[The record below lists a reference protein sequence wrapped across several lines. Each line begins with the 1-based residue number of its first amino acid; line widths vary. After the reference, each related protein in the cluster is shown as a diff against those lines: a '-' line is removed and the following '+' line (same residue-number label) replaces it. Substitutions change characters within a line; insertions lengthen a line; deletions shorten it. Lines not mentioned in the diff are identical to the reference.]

1 MKLGLL
7 GPAGGDLA
15 ALGRAAEL
23 LVGAAKVDRVI
34 YLGPDDALER
44 AVEAWTKRI
53 VGDDPTESAMWAR
66 AAEVAVSGSP
76 AEIDGFVE
84 RERKRLAL
92 RVFESLPG
100 GKARTIEIVGDRVAV
115 LVYEKALLDEED
127 IFAANLILYG
137 KSDQP
142 VIRRIGARWFVTP
155 GKLGS
160 PGGGAC
166 VLDDAGDDV
175 VVTMYDGVGKACHHE
190 ALTLVR
196 STKMRVQGEA
206 P

>member
-1 MKLGLL
+1 MRLGLL
-7 GPAGGDLA
+7 GPADGDA
-15 ALGRAAEL
+15 RALGQAAEL
-23 LVGAAKVDRVI
+23 LVAVAKVDRAI

-44 AVEAWTKRI
+44 AIAAWAKRL
-53 VGDDPTESAMWAR
+53 VGDDPTETAVWR
-66 AAEVAVSGSP
+66 HAAELAASGSP
-76 AEIDGFVE
+76 AEIDRFVE
-84 RERKRLAL
+84 KERERLAL

-100 GKARTIEIVGDRVAV
+100 GEARTIEIVGDRVAV

-142 VIRRIGARWFVTP
+142 VVRRIGARWFVTP
-155 GKLGS
+155 GRLGA

-166 VLDDAGDDV
+166 VLDDGGDDV
-175 VVTMYDGVGKACHHE
+175 VVTIYDSTGKACHHE
-190 ALTLVR
+190 ALTIVR
-196 STKMRVQGEA
+196 STKMHVQGS

>member
-23 LVGAAKVDRVI
+23 LVSVAKVDRAI

-44 AVEAWTKRI
+44 TVGAWAKRL
-53 VGDDPTESAMWAR
+53 VGDDPTETAMWRR
-66 AAEVAVSGSP
+66 ATELAVAGSP

-84 RERKRLAL
+84 KERARLAL

-100 GKARTIEIVGDRVAV
+100 GQARTIEMVGDRVAV

-142 VIRRIGARWFVTP
+142 VVRRIGARWFVTP
-155 GKLGS
+155 GRIGS
-160 PGGGAC
+160 SGGGAC
-166 VLDDAGDDV
+166 VLDDGGDDV
-175 VVTMYDGVGKACHHE
+175 VVTIYDDAGKARHRE
-190 ALTLVR
+190 ALTVVR
-196 STKMRVQGEA
+196 STKMRVQGGA